1 MTLLHTNRAPVWGQ
15 MERWGSRGGWSEAG
29 PELPHTSAHSP
40 RPCGLCRGP
49 RPRRGPRPVSCPQ
62 RAPCRWAAL
71 SAVWSSR
78 ALCAPLRAA
87 LALFSQ
93 ELVISPVLRTVPRSL
108 WPPRSLGLSLCQPY
122 GSVEAE
128 AVGVLARAA
137 PAPSADLF
145 PPSPRLCSP
154 HVWDAAEAGVCPA
167 TASSAGPSRLQ
178 AEMSRAWARGLPGRG
193 GPRDPLSRGPSR
205 EPAGLCPLS

>member
-29 PELPHTSAHSP
+29 PELPYTSAHSP

-87 LALFSQ
+87 LALS
-93 ELVISPVLRTVPRSL
+93 LGRCGLPAAWACPCASHTGRSRPRPWVSSPGPRPRPPLTSSHPLPGSVLSPRSGRRRGRRL
-108 WPPRSLGLSLCQPY
+108 PGDSELS
-122 GSVEAE
+122 GA
-128 AVGVLARAA
+128 
-137 PAPSADLF
+137 F
-145 PPSPRLCSP
+145 PPAGGDEQGVGEGTPRPRWPS
-154 HVWDAAEAGVCPA
+154 GPA
-167 TASSAGPSRLQ
+167 
-178 AEMSRAWARGLPGRG
+178 
-193 GPRDPLSRGPSR
+193 
-205 EPAGLCPLS
+205 

>member
-1 MTLLHTNRAPVWGQ
+1 MTLPHTNRAPVWGQ

-87 LALFSQ
+87 LAL
-93 ELVISPVLRTVPRSL
+93 
-108 WPPRSLGLSLCQPY
+108 SLGRCGLP
-122 GSVEAE
+122 
-128 AVGVLARAA
+128 AA
-137 PAPSADLF
+137 WACPCASHTGRSRPRPWVSSPGPRPRPPLTSSHPLPALF
-145 PPSPRLCSP
+145 SP
-154 HVWDAAEAGVCPA
+154 HVRDAAEAGVCPA

>member
-40 RPCGLCRGP
+40 RPCGLCCGP

-145 PPSPRLCSP
+145 PPSPRLCSLP
-154 HVWDAAEAGVCPA
+154 TFGTPQRPA
-167 TASSAGPSRLQ
+167 SARRQ
-178 AEMSRAWARGLPGRG
+178 RAQRGLPACR
-193 GPRDPLSRGPSR
+193 RR
-205 EPAGLCPLS
+205 

>member
-93 ELVISPVLRTVPRSL
+93 ELVISLVLRTVPRSL

-145 PPSPRLCSP
+145 PPSPGSVLSP
-154 HVWDAAEAGVCPA
+154 RSG
-167 TASSAGPSRLQ
+167 R
-178 AEMSRAWARGLPGRG
+178 RRGRRLPGASE
-193 GPRDPLSRGPSR
+193 LSGAFP
-205 EPAGLCPLS
+205 PAGGDEQGVGEGTPRPRWPSGPA